1 MTAPRRRFVTANG
14 LHHHILEQGEGPL
27 VLLLHGFPETS
38 LSWRHQIEALASS
51 GYHAVAP
58 DARGCGYT
66 GAPPEVASHDT
77 RSHVADAIALLD
89 ALDARS
95 ALVVG
100 HDWGA
105 VTAWQLALRHPE
117 RLRGVVA
124 LSAPLGEHAPAPPLA
139 IMRDRFAGTFFYI
152 LYFQAEGVAERELD
166 PDPKGALERIYHAG
180 SGDAP
185 SPGVGFFGKPA
196 TACLLEGMT
205 PFPKRPPWLDE
216 RALDAAASAFARTG
230 FRGALRRYRNIDRD
244 WEHEQDVADL
254 RVKIPALYIVGDRDV
269 GHVFDPGALE
279 RMRARVPSLS
289 APLVIPGA
297 GHWIQ
302 QEAADAT
309 TGAILRFAETVFGR
323 RR

>member
-1 MTAPRRRFVTANG
+1 M
-14 LHHHILEQGEGPL
+14 
-27 VLLLHGFPETS
+27 LHGFPETS

-66 GAPPEVASHDT
+66 EAPPDVACHDT

-89 ALDARS
+89 ALDVRS

-124 LSAPLGEHAPAPPLA
+124 LSAPLGERAPAPPLVM
-139 IMRDRFAGTFFYI
+139 MRERFADTFFYI
-152 LYFQAEGVAERELD
+152 LHFQEEGVAERELD
-166 PDPKGALERIYHAG
+166 ADPRGVLERIYHAG

-185 SPGVGFFGKPA
+185 SPGMGFFGKPRA
-196 TACLLEGMT
+196 AGLLEGMS
-205 PFPKRPPWLDE
+205 PFPNRPAWLE
-216 RALDAAASAFARTG
+216 EPALDAAASVFARTG
-230 FRGALRRYRNIDRD
+230 FRGPLRRYRNIDRD
-244 WEHEQDVADL
+244 WEHEHDVADF
-254 RVKIPALYIVGDRDV
+254 RVTVPALYIVGERDV
-269 GHVFDPGALE
+269 GYVFDPGAIE
-279 RMRARVPSLS
+279 RMRARVPTLR
-289 APLVIPGA
+289 APLVIPRA

-309 TGAILRFAETVFGR
+309 TGAILHFAENVFGR
-323 RR
+323 RS